1 MLKFFVYLR
10 YHERNVHVLHSQ
22 PLYLPLYA
30 LIQTRLWIASIAFS
44 LLFGTI
50 FVKTWRVY
58 YIFYSDN
65 RHKKGKKRVGGC
77 WNDLHDSV

>member
-1 MLKFFVYLR
+1 MVCQY
-10 YHERNVHVLHSQ
+10 V
-22 PLYLPLYA
+22 
-30 LIQTRLWIASIAFS
+30 QTRLWIASIAFS

-65 RHKKGKKRVGGC
+65 RHKKGKKTVS
-77 WNDLHDSV
+77 LTVTLIMYM